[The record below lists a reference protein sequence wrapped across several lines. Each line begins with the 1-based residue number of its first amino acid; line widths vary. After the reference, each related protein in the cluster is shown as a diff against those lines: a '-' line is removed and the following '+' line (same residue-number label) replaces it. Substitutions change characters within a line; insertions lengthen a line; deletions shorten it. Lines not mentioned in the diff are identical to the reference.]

1 MPKKDGSPTA
11 AEERAAEQAIPQ
23 HPALDGNVGVEVAER
38 SQDETRLSTDVHRK
52 DFVLLASAYGS
63 NDKDEIHR
71 ANIEA
76 TRQAMIGQGL
86 RPTGDGKFAGS
97 EKHPDGKSIT
107 LTYEVPAKP
116 TVVVTAEEPDVLHA
130 HVTLDDQHEAEKN
143 GHTDPSDPAPEG
155 DEK

>member
-1 MPKKDGSPTA
+1 VPKQDGSPTA
-11 AEERAAEQAIPQ
+11 AEQKAHEQALPQ
-23 HPALDGNVGVEVAER
+23 HPALDGHEGIEVAER
-38 SQDETRLSTDVHRK
+38 SQDETRLSTTTHRK

-86 RPTGDGKFAGS
+86 RPTGDGKFVSS

-116 TVVVTAEEPDVLHA
+116 SVVVTVEEPDVLHA
-130 HVTLDDQHEAEKN
+130 HVALDDQHEAEKN
-143 GHTDPSDPAPEG
+143 GHRDPSDPPPEG
-155 DEK
+155 DK